1 MFELV
6 RICQDRSGF
15 YPPKSQ
21 PDLPRLAQALQSN
34 ISLADLWLRGMAIG
48 AASSGRTVQ
57 WPWLNLLPSPIRSC
71 SSTSVGNWLMNI
83 YEPWVH
89 DHFMTSQGIACPIHT
104 MSSPQLPIQQS
115 QMLEQQV
122 GYGGRGSIGSVDP
135 SFFMIHGF
143 TGDYIDRD
151 TQWAIGATQHG
162 PQADCLAW
170 KNRFSIGSTF
180 RWISC
185 GTVTYSTVTYR
196 PLLTRIR
203 SQDSARLCGS
213 MRCMWVTRCRILCR
227 FGESWKFTEF
237 RWIQINSFSHI
248 LMGDMGV
255 RSMFYWAIG
264 ILPFKDGPW
273 PRYVELQLILAT
285 LCHFLFWCFLAWG
298 FYSSNLD
305 TT

>member
-1 MFELV
+1 MHAESRNLLGTPGAWIHPFLEADLLPMQTLCHTLIYFDNFHQFEYV
-6 RICQDRSGF
+6 WIGQDICQDRSGF

-21 PDLPRLAQALQSN
+21 PDLPRLAQALQTN

-71 SSTSVGNWLMNI
+71 SSTSVGNWLLNI

-135 SFFMIHGF
+135 SFFMTHGF

-170 KNRFSIGSTF
+170 KNRF
-180 RWISC
+180 
-185 GTVTYSTVTYR
+185 
-196 PLLTRIR
+196 
-203 SQDSARLCGS
+203 D
-213 MRCMWVTRCRILCR
+213 
-227 FGESWKFTEF
+227 E
-237 RWIQINSFSHI
+237 
-248 LMGDMGV
+248 
-255 RSMFYWAIG
+255 
-264 ILPFKDGPW
+264 
-273 PRYVELQLILAT
+273 
-285 LCHFLFWCFLAWG
+285 
-298 FYSSNLD
+298 
-305 TT
+305 